1 MDKLEKYHKKRSFN
15 KTSEPKGKV
24 NRKKNKNNIFVVQ
37 HHASRKDHYD
47 FRLEYKGV
55 LVSWAVPKG
64 PSFNPQDKRLA
75 VKVEDHPL
83 EYKDFEGVIPK
94 GEYGGGT
101 VMLFDEGEYEPLND
115 FKKGLKKGM
124 IKFILNGKRLKG
136 KWALIR
142 IKESED
148 NWLLIKEKDSYIKN
162 EPYIDK
168 YTKSVRSNLSMK
180 QIEQNAKK
188 EVIEKITITHPERIV
203 YPKQKITKEDVANYY
218 KKVGKR
224 MYKYI
229 GNRLLSVIRCNKGI
243 HGECFFKKHPLK
255 EKNGIKIKK
264 VNKGI
269 NKSEEYFYISDING
283 IIYEVQ
289 LGTIEFHTWGCLE
302 NKINHPDVMVFDL
315 DPDEKLDLKK
325 VRQGAKDLKLI
336 LDELNLKSFLKVSG
350 GKGYHIVVPFNN
362 TNNWESFREFSRN
375 VARLMAVRWPE
386 RYTANSRKDKR
397 EGKIFIDWMRNS
409 KGATSVAPY
418 SLRARDKASVS
429 MPIKWSE
436 LDKISPD
443 EITMDKAIKML
454 KRKDPWEGFFEV
466 NQSLN

>member
-148 NWLLIKEKDSYIKN
+148 NWLLIKEKDSY
-162 EPYIDK
+162 
-168 YTKSVRSNLSMK
+168 
-180 QIEQNAKK
+180 
-188 EVIEKITITHPERIV
+188 
-203 YPKQKITKEDVANYY
+203 
-218 KKVGKR
+218 
-224 MYKYI
+224 
-229 GNRLLSVIRCNKGI
+229 
-243 HGECFFKKHPLK
+243 
-255 EKNGIKIKK
+255 
-264 VNKGI
+264 
-269 NKSEEYFYISDING
+269 
-283 IIYEVQ
+283 
-289 LGTIEFHTWGCLE
+289 
-302 NKINHPDVMVFDL
+302 
-315 DPDEKLDLKK
+315 
-325 VRQGAKDLKLI
+325 
-336 LDELNLKSFLKVSG
+336 
-350 GKGYHIVVPFNN
+350 
-362 TNNWESFREFSRN
+362 
-375 VARLMAVRWPE
+375 
-386 RYTANSRKDKR
+386 
-397 EGKIFIDWMRNS
+397 
-409 KGATSVAPY
+409 
-418 SLRARDKASVS
+418 
-429 MPIKWSE
+429 
-436 LDKISPD
+436 
-443 EITMDKAIKML
+443 
-454 KRKDPWEGFFEV
+454 
-466 NQSLN
+466 